1 MAHVELHGIYKIFG
15 PNPRS
20 VLERVRAGE
29 DKAKILEE
37 TGHTAA
43 LRGVDLSVERSEMF
57 MVMGLSGCGKST
69 LIRHVNRL
77 VEPTAGQIRVDGD
90 DVLGFDE
97 ARLRHLRTHTV
108 SMVFQRFGLL
118 PHKTVVENAAYGL
131 KIRGLD
137 RDARR
142 EKAAVWLDRV
152 GLKGYEDSYPRNL
165 SGGMR
170 QRVGIARALA
180 TDPEIL
186 LLDEPFSALDPLI
199 RREMQ
204 GVLVELQRALEKT
217 ILFITHDLEEAL
229 SLGDRIAML
238 RDGRVE
244 QVATP
249 RALVE
254 APAND
259 YVAAF
264 VESVGEKIELR

>member
-1 MAHVELHGIYKIFG
+1 MAHVELRDIYKIFG
-15 PNPRS
+15 PKPAS

-29 DKAKILEE
+29 DKARILEE

-77 VEPTAGQIRVDGD
+77 VEPTAGQVIIDGD
-90 DVLGFDE
+90 DILTYDE
-97 ARLRHLRTHTV
+97 DRLRRLRTHSV
-108 SMVFQRFGLL
+108 AMVFQRFGLL

-131 KIRGLD
+131 KIRGMD
-137 RDARR
+137 RDERR
-142 EKAAVWLDRV
+142 QKALVWLERV
-152 GLKGYEDSYPRNL
+152 GLKGYAESLPHSL

-199 RREMQ
+199 RRDMHR
-204 GVLVELQRALEKT
+204 VLVELQRELAKT
-217 ILFITHDLEEAL
+217 VLFITHDLEEAL
-229 SLGDRIAML
+229 KLGDRIAML

-254 APAND
+254 RPAND

-264 VESVGEKIELR
+264 VESVDEKISL